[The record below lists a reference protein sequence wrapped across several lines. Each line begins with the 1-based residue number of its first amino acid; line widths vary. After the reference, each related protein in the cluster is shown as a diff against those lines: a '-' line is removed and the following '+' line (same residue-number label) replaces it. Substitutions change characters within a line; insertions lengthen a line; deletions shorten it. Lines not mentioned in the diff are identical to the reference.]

1 MKNIFIVFLF
11 FTSSLSAFAEKNTIA
26 TFKVGTKFIDIK
38 IDDKNDA
45 EPVEIF
51 FDGEKRQE
59 FFLEN
64 LDASTLKIDDYNF
77 DGRMDFSFAGD
88 QGIVRFLHVFV
99 YDTKQGLFKKNLTF
113 SELPCLD
120 IDKKNKL
127 LIGACFH
134 EGSCENWSEKY
145 KVKPLNRLEVVY
157 KEGFICDP
165 STGNG
170 YRFKE
175 FYKSGRLMKRI
186 TRKVNE

>member
-1 MKNIFIVFLF
+1 MKNIFVSLFVFL
-11 FTSSLSAFAEKNTIA
+11 SSLIAFASANTI
-26 TFKVGTKFIDIK
+26 KKFSIERKNVDIK
-38 IDDKNDA
+38 VDDKNN
-45 EPVEIF
+45 PGHVEI
-51 FDGEKRQE
+51 DVNGKKRQE
-59 FFLEN
+59 FFMGN

-77 DGRMDFSFAGD
+77 DGRLDFSFTGD
-88 QGIVRFLHVFV
+88 QGIVRFLNVFV
-99 YDTKQGLFKKNLTF
+99 YNNRQGLFEKNLTL
-113 SELPCLD
+113 SEIPCLD

-157 KEGFICDP
+157 KERFICDP

-175 FYKSGRLMKRI
+175 FYKSGHLMKRI